1 MTTPDNSKAL
11 PLLSLRNLVL
21 FPGAVMPVEIGR
33 PSSLRL
39 IEALG
44 GKGAHVLVGTQKDA
58 DVEEPAG
65 NDLYTVCVEG
75 EVVRIVKAA
84 ENRVTAVLRGLERRR
99 VNGFV
104 QEKPYLVASYE
115 PLVEARKDPI
125 EIDGLGM
132 AVYDVSKQLIAISP
146 DIPDET
152 AQVLDQHKDPAR
164 LGDIVAATVDL
175 SPEERA
181 SLLVEIDVA
190 ERLRRLLVLL
200 QRKVELIKVKQKIDS
215 QVREEFSKHQREAV
229 LRQKLKAIQD
239 ELGEGEDASDLD
251 AFEEKIKAAQMP
263 EEVAKTARKQ
273 LERLKQMAQSSAE
286 YTVQRTYLEWLVE
299 LPWNKQTDDRLELEQ
314 ARGIL
319 DSDHYDLKQ
328 VKKRIL
334 EYLAV
339 RKLAPG
345 KKGPILCLAG
355 PPGVGKTSLGKSIAR
370 SLGREFIRISLGGV
384 RDEAEIRGHRRTY
397 IGALPGRIIQG
408 MRRVGTK
415 NPVFMLDEIDKL
427 GADFRGDPSAALLEV
442 LDPEQNSTFSDHYL
456 EVTFDLSNVIFI
468 ATANMLDPIPP
479 ALLDRM
485 EVLEIPG
492 YTREEKL
499 EIARRHLVPKQI
511 AEHGLTDQQIV
522 LTNESLTTIIE
533 QYTREAGVRNLERE
547 VANVI
552 RGVAVKIAEA
562 TPYDINVTAESVADL
577 LGPQKYYSEA
587 AERTEIP
594 GVATGLAWTPA
605 GGDILFIEASGMTG
619 KGQPDPHRPA
629 RRRDEGVGARGSELG
644 AHPRRGAGHHHRLRE
659 DRHPPARAGGRR
671 LEGRS
676 VGGRRDH
683 AGAGVDAHRA
693 ARARRRRDD
702 RRDHAARNG
711 AAGRRHQGEGAGGS
725 PGGREARAAARA
737 QPQGH
742 RRHPRDRP
750 PGPRALVREED
761 RRGAGAGARGRAG
774 GRAGSGR
781 AGELRSHGAGVN
793 VLSSSFLLPLLT
805 SAWRRGLS
813 DLQRGTG
820 SAASGCAGRRA
831 QDRL

>member
-299 LPWNKQTDDRLELEQ
+299 LPWNKQTDDRLDLEQ

-499 EIARRHLVPKQI
+499 EIARRHLVPKQV
-511 AEHGLTDQQIV
+511 AEHGLTDKQIV

-552 RGVAVKIAEA
+552 RGVAVKIAES
-562 TPYDINVTAESVADL
+562 TPYDINVTAESIGDL

-594 GVATGLAWTPA
+594 GVATGLAWTAA

-619 KGQPDPHRPA
+619 KGSLILTGQ
-629 RRRDEGVGARGSELG
+629 LG
-644 AHPRRGAGHHHRLRE
+644 DVMKE
-659 DRHPPARAGGRR
+659 SARAGLSWVRTHVEELGITTDFEKTDIHLHVPAGGVSKDGPSAGVAITLALVSLLTGRR
-671 LEGRS
+671 VRGDVAMTGEITLRGTVLP
-676 VGGRRDH
+676 VGGIKEKVL
-683 AGAGVDAHRA
+683 AAHRA
-693 ARARRRRDD
+693 GVKRVLLPERNRKDIVDIPETVRQDLELSFVKKIDEVLELALEDAPVVVPGPGEPTSSEVTARA
-702 RRDHAARNG
+702 
-711 AAGRRHQGEGAGGS
+711 
-725 PGGREARAAARA
+725 
-737 QPQGH
+737 
-742 RRHPRDRP
+742 
-750 PGPRALVREED
+750 
-761 RRGAGAGARGRAG
+761 
-774 GRAGSGR
+774 
-781 AGELRSHGAGVN
+781 
-793 VLSSSFLLPLLT
+793 
-805 SAWRRGLS
+805 
-813 DLQRGTG
+813 
-820 SAASGCAGRRA
+820 
-831 QDRL
+831 

>member
-1 MTTPDNSKAL
+1 MTSVENSKTL

-65 NDLYTVCVEG
+65 SDLYTVCVEG

-99 VNGFV
+99 VTGFV
-104 QEKPYLVASYE
+104 QERPYLVASYE

-251 AFEEKIKAAQMP
+251 AFEEKIKAAAMP
-263 EEVAKTARKQ
+263 DDVAKTARKQ

-299 LPWNKQTDDRLELEQ
+299 LPWNKQTEDRLDLEQ
-314 ARGIL
+314 ARNIL

-408 MRRVGTK
+408 MRRVGSK

-456 EVTFDLSNVIFI
+456 EVNFDLSNVIFI

-492 YTREEKL
+492 YTREEKM

-511 AEHGLTDQQIV
+511 VEHGLNDQQIV
-522 LTNESLTTIIE
+522 FTSEALTTTIE

-547 VANVI
+547 IANAI
-552 RGVAVKIAEA
+552 RGVAVKIAEGL
-562 TPYDINVTAESVADL
+562 PYDVNITPDTIGDL

-594 GVATGLAWTPA
+594 GVATGLAWTAA

-619 KGQPDPHRPA
+619 KGSLILTGQ
-629 RRRDEGVGARGSELG
+629 LG
-644 AHPRRGAGHHHRLRE
+644 DVMKE
-659 DRHPPARAGGRR
+659 SARAGLSWVRTHVEDLGITTDFEKTDIHLHVPAGGVSKDGPSAGVAITLALTSLLTGRR
-671 LEGRS
+671 VRGDVAMTGEITLRGTVLP
-676 VGGRRDH
+676 VGGIKEKVL
-683 AGAGVDAHRA
+683 AAHRA
-693 ARARRRRDD
+693 GIKRVLLPERNRKDIVDIPETVRQDLELSFVKKIDEVLDLALEEVPVVAPGPDTPGSSEVTARA
-702 RRDHAARNG
+702 
-711 AAGRRHQGEGAGGS
+711 
-725 PGGREARAAARA
+725 
-737 QPQGH
+737 
-742 RRHPRDRP
+742 
-750 PGPRALVREED
+750 
-761 RRGAGAGARGRAG
+761 
-774 GRAGSGR
+774 
-781 AGELRSHGAGVN
+781 
-793 VLSSSFLLPLLT
+793 
-805 SAWRRGLS
+805 
-813 DLQRGTG
+813 
-820 SAASGCAGRRA
+820 
-831 QDRL
+831 

>member
-1 MTTPDNSKAL
+1 MSADTTKTL

-33 PSSLRL
+33 ASSLRL

-44 GKGAHVLVGTQKDA
+44 GKGARVLVGTQKDA
-58 DVEEPAG
+58 DIEEPAG
-65 NDLYTVCVEG
+65 ADLYTICVEG

-84 ENRVTAVLRGLERRR
+84 ENRVTAVLRGTERRR
-99 VNGFV
+99 VTGFV
-104 QEKPYLVASYE
+104 QEKPYLLASYE
-115 PLVEARKDPI
+115 PLVEIRKDPI

-132 AVYDVSKQLIAISP
+132 AVYDVAKQLIAISP

-152 AQVLDQHKDPAR
+152 AQVLDQHKDPGR

-251 AFEEKIKAAQMP
+251 AFDEKIKASEMP
-263 EEVAKTARKQ
+263 AEVEKTARKQ
-273 LERLKQMAQSSAE
+273 LDRLKQMAQSSAE

-299 LPWNKQTDDRLELEQ
+299 LPWSKRTEDRLDLDQ
-314 ARGIL
+314 AREIL
-319 DSDHYDLKQ
+319 DSDHYDLKK

-370 SLGREFIRISLGGV
+370 SLGREFIRVSLGGV
-384 RDEAEIRGHRRTY
+384 RDEAEVRGHRRTY

-408 MRRVGTK
+408 MRRVGSR

-456 EVTFDLSNVIFI
+456 EVNFDLS
-468 ATANMLDPIPP
+468 ATSSSSPRRTCSIPIPP

-499 EIARRHLVPKQI
+499 EIAKRHLVPKQV
-511 AEHGLTDQQIV
+511 AEHGLDEERIKLSDEALNTV
-522 LTNESLTTIIE
+522 IE

-547 VANVI
+547 IASVI
-552 RGVAVKIAEA
+552 RNIAVKVAENQ
-562 TPYDINVTAESVADL
+562 PYDPNLVPATIADI
-577 LGPQKYYSEA
+577 LGPQQYYSEA

-594 GVATGLAWTPA
+594 GVSTGLAWTPT
-605 GGDILFIEASGMTG
+605 GGDILFIEVSAMPG
-619 KGQPDPHRPA
+619 KGTLILTGQ
-629 RRRDEGVGARGSELG
+629 LG
-644 AHPRRGAGHHHRLRE
+644 DVMKE
-659 DRHPPARAGGRR
+659 SARAGLSWVRTHVEDLGITTDFERTDIH
-671 LEGRS
+671 LHVPQGAVS
-676 VGGRRDH
+676 KDGPVGGRRH
-683 AGAGVDAHRA
+683 HRGAGVAPDRA
-693 ARARRRRDD
+693 ARARRRGDD
-702 RRDHAARNG
+702 RRDHPARHR
-711 AAGRRHQGEGAGGS
+711 AAGRRHQGEGAGG
-725 PGGREARAAARA
+725 PPLGHQAGGAPRA
-737 QPQGH
+737 QPQGRH
-742 RRHPRDRP
+742 RHPRD
-750 PGPRALVREED
+750 GPRRDGHRLRQED
-761 RRGAGAGARGRAG
+761 RRGAGADAGDGAGRRRRTRRSGRRRGHGPGLSRKISTADSRAGRAG
-774 GRAGSGR
+774 RCRREGETSLALFLAIKRGRTA
-781 AGELRSHGAGVN
+781 
-793 VLSSSFLLPLLT
+793 
-805 SAWRRGLS
+805 
-813 DLQRGTG
+813 
-820 SAASGCAGRRA
+820 
-831 QDRL
+831 

>member
-1 MTTPDNSKAL
+1 MTTPENSKTL

-39 IEALG
+39 IEGLG

-58 DVEEPAG
+58 DIEEPAG
-65 NDLYTVCVEG
+65 ADLYTICVEG

-99 VNGFV
+99 VTGFV
-104 QEKPYLVASYE
+104 QEKPYLVAAFE
-115 PLVEARKDPI
+115 PLTEVRKDPI

-132 AVYDVSKQLIAISP
+132 AVYDVAKQLIAISP

-181 SLLVEIDVA
+181 SLLVETDIA

-239 ELGEGEDASDLD
+239 ELGEGEDAGDLD
-251 AFEEKIKAAQMP
+251 AFEEKIKNAQMP
-263 EEVAKTARKQ
+263 EDVAKTARKQ
-273 LERLKQMAQSSAE
+273 LDRLKQMAQSSAE

-299 LPWNKQTDDRLELEQ
+299 LPWTKQTDDRLELEQ
-314 ARGIL
+314 AREIL
-319 DSDHYDLKQ
+319 DADHYDLKK

-345 KKGPILCLAG
+345 KKGPILCLVG

-427 GADFRGDPSAALLEV
+427 GTDFRGDPSAALLEV

-456 EVTFDLSNVIFI
+456 EVNFDLSNVIFI
-468 ATANMLDPIPP
+468 ATANMLDPIPA

-492 YTREEKL
+492 YTREEKM

-511 AEHGLTDQQIV
+511 SEHGLTDQQIV
-522 LTNESLTTIIE
+522 LPNEALTTIIE

-547 VANVI
+547 IANSI
-552 RGVAVKIAEA
+552 RAIAVKIAEGQ
-562 TPYDINVTAESVADL
+562 PYDPNISSEAVGDI

-605 GGDILFIEASGMTG
+605 GGDILFIEASVMLGKGTLILTGQLGDVMKESARAALSWVRTHVDELGINVDFEKMDIHLHVPAGGVSKDGPSAGVAITMALVSLLTGRRIRGDVAMTG
-619 KGQPDPHRPA
+619 
-629 RRRDEGVGARGSELG
+629 EITLRGTVL
-644 AHPRRGAGHHHRLRE
+644 P
-659 DRHPPARAGGRR
+659 
-671 LEGRS
+671 
-676 VGGRRDH
+676 VGGIKEKVL
-683 AGAGVDAHRA
+683 AAHRA
-693 ARARRRRDD
+693 GIKRVLLPERNGKDIVDIPDTVRQDLEVSFVKKIDDVLELALEAVPVVVSGPDVPPTEVTARA
-702 RRDHAARNG
+702 
-711 AAGRRHQGEGAGGS
+711 
-725 PGGREARAAARA
+725 
-737 QPQGH
+737 
-742 RRHPRDRP
+742 
-750 PGPRALVREED
+750 
-761 RRGAGAGARGRAG
+761 
-774 GRAGSGR
+774 
-781 AGELRSHGAGVN
+781 
-793 VLSSSFLLPLLT
+793 
-805 SAWRRGLS
+805 
-813 DLQRGTG
+813 
-820 SAASGCAGRRA
+820 
-831 QDRL
+831 